1 MAGTVLR
8 HRIHHGALCQARRG
22 RWRGQPRFVRLR
34 RAGRVR
40 ARRRDPGVRRLC
52 GCPPRCPVVEA
63 PARSRPRVP
72 GRRRAG
78 YRHPRVLAWTAAHAR
93 RFFPGSQRMRVARPL
108 PAPRSEHPQENSSHS
123 AARGLH
129 GSLAVVISAV
139 ATGTSVGRAIDVAT
153 YFLTS
158 TYLSATVAYVIAR
171 IVYRFNARLTDA
183 REIGSYE
190 LIARIGAG
198 GMGEVWRAE
207 HRLLARR
214 VAPAGSKK

>member
-1 MAGTVLR
+1 
-8 HRIHHGALCQARRG
+8 
-22 RWRGQPRFVRLR
+22 
-34 RAGRVR
+34 
-40 ARRRDPGVRRLC
+40 
-52 GCPPRCPVVEA
+52 
-63 PARSRPRVP
+63 
-72 GRRRAG
+72 
-78 YRHPRVLAWTAAHAR
+78 
-93 RFFPGSQRMRVARPL
+93 
-108 PAPRSEHPQENSSHS
+108 
-123 AARGLH
+123 
-129 GSLAVVISAV
+129 VISAV

-214 VAPAGSKK
+214 VAPAGSKHLGPFTPRHRDSHESAARCLRISRFRRHQIPATMRCRSRTKNAGHLPSAMPVALELYGTPWRMDCVDPRPSAASGCQALSMNLAFAKRL